1 MASTERRASP
11 PTSSGSSK
19 QQQQHVLC
27 GQTTVQQPAG
37 STLNL
42 LFCFCSRNYRG
53 FDNDLT
59 DEVDLAVYILSTDPR
74 WTTLMILT
82 AFADKW
88 MDIG

>member
-19 QQQQHVLC
+19 QQHGLC
-27 GQTTVQQPAG
+27 DQTTVQQPAG

-53 FDNDLT
+53 FDKTMNLS
-59 DEVDLAVYILSTDPR
+59 DEVDLAVYIMSTDPR
-74 WTTLMILT
+74 CTSLMILT
-82 AFADKW
+82 AF
-88 MDIG
+88 IRG